1 MSKIIVSGCSY
12 TEKQTWPSVLFPDQ
26 EIVNLASSGAGN
38 QYIADSIVSSV
49 ILETPASVFILWS
62 GVNRFDTIVPVHK
75 QTEILVNEY
84 HGKINDTYYYFSGG
98 DNFNQ
103 VIQDNYQNIKANTW
117 PNITTVDD
125 FLELPKDI
133 QQECMEHGL
142 FGIDTDTV
150 IGKLQSYN
158 ILQYLSNHKYLE
170 NLTYQ
175 NILLCQ
181 SLLEK
186 YSIHYQFGFIY
197 NPFDLGNQK
206 QFGTL
211 SKQNPMY
218 GCINWDN
225 YVTITPY
232 EFGIKH
238 NLLDDDNFHLTK
250 DGMNCWA
257 EEIKKYF

>member
-26 EIVNLASSGAGN
+26 TILNLGRSGAGN
-38 QYIADSIVSSV
+38 RYIADSITTSIV
-49 ILETPASVFILWS
+49 LEKPESVFVLWS
-62 GVNRFDTIVPVHK
+62 GINRVDTIVPVHK
-75 QTEILVNEY
+75 QTDILVNEY
-84 HGKINDTYYYFSGG
+84 HGKLNDAYYYFSGG
-98 DNFNQ
+98 DNFKQ
-103 VIQDNYQNIKANTW
+103 VIQDNYQNIKADHW
-117 PNITTVDD
+117 PSITTIDD
-125 FLELPKDI
+125 FLELPKAI
-133 QQECMEHGL
+133 QQECIEQDL
-142 FGIDTDTV
+142 FEIDANTV
-150 IGKLQSYN
+150 VGKLQLYN
-158 ILQYLSNHKYLE
+158 MLQYLSNHKYLE

-175 NILLCQ
+175 SILLCQ
-181 SLLEK
+181 SLLEQ
-186 YSIHYQFGFIY
+186 YDINYQFGFIY
-197 NPFDLGNQK
+197 NPFDSGNQT

-218 GCINWDN
+218 GCITWDN

-238 NLLDDDNFHLTK
+238 NLLSDDNFHLTK